1 MGRGRTVT
9 APAVAPAARPAAQ
22 EPAPGPRKARS
33 SFPWLALP
41 ATVWVLAIFAIP
53 TAILLAD
60 SFLSYDG
67 ASLTGSLTSANY
79 TGLFGDGY
87 FRSVLWDTVW
97 MSVTVGGVC
106 TVAGLLVAHFLVRS
120 TSRFRTLVLLVVVS
134 PLVSSVV
141 VRTYGWLVLLQDDGL
156 LNKVLLST
164 GLIHAPVSFIGT
176 RLAVVL
182 GLVHVLLPFA
192 MFTQMSSLQGVDPA
206 LERASRDLGAGPV
219 TTFFRVTLPLIR
231 PGVTASFMLTFAI
244 SLGSYAA
251 AAVLGGG
258 RVETLATLV
267 RSRMVVS
274 LQWGQAAAISVV
286 ILVIGAVAVTLLLLL
301 GRRTRTGKGAA

>member
-1 MGRGRTVT
+1 VT
-9 APAVAPAARPAAQ
+9 APAAAPATRRASGKTAS
-22 EPAPGPRKARS
+22 GPRTARS

-41 ATVWVLAIFAIP
+41 ATVWILAVFAVP
-53 TAILLAD
+53 TGILLAD
-60 SFLSYDG
+60 SLLTYDG
-67 ASLTGSLTSANY
+67 ASLTGSLTGSLTSANY

-120 TSRFRTLVLLVVVS
+120 ATRLRTLVLLVIVS

-156 LNKVLLST
+156 LNKALLWT
-164 GLIHAPVSFIGT
+164 GLTHAPVSFIGS

-182 GLVHVLLPFA
+182 GLIHVLLPFA
-192 MFTQMSSLQGVDPA
+192 VFTQMSSLQGVDPA
-206 LERASRDLGAGPV
+206 LERASRDLGAGAV
-219 TTFFRVTLPLIR
+219 TTFFRITLPLIR
-231 PGVTASFMLTFAI
+231 PGVTAGFMLTFAI

-267 RSRMVVS
+267 RGRMVVS

-286 ILVIGAVAVTLLLLL
+286 ILAIGALALALLLLL
-301 GRRTRTGKGAA
+301 GRRSGPGKGAA

>member
-1 MGRGRTVT
+1 VT
-9 APAVAPAARPAAQ
+9 APAATRQASSK
-22 EPAPGPRKARS
+22 APGPRPNRRS
-33 SFPWLALP
+33 LPWLALP
-41 ATVWVLAIFAIP
+41 ATVWVLAIFAVP

-60 SFLSYDG
+60 SFRSYDG
-67 ASLTGSLTSANY
+67 ASLTGAFTSANY

-87 FRSVLWDTVW
+87 FRSVLWDTMW
-97 MSVTVGGVC
+97 MSLTVGGVC
-106 TVAGLLVAHFLVRS
+106 TAVGLLVAHFLVGPA
-120 TSRFRTLVLLVVVS
+120 SRLRTLVLLVVVS

-164 GLIHAPVSFIGT
+164 GLTHTPVAFLGS

-192 MFTQMSSLQGVDPA
+192 VFTQMSSLQGVDPA
-206 LERASRDLGAGPV
+206 LVRASRDLGAGAA
-219 TTFFRVTLPLIR
+219 TTFFRITLPLIR
-231 PGVTASFMLTFAI
+231 PGMAAGFMLTFAI
-244 SLGSYAA
+244 SLGSYASA
-251 AAVLGGG
+251 AILGGG

-286 ILVIGAVAVTLLLLL
+286 ILVIGAVTVPLLLLL
-301 GRRTRTGKGAA
+301 GRRTRTGKGTA

>member
-1 MGRGRTVT
+1 MGGGRTVT
-9 APAVAPAARPAAQ
+9 APAVTPATRRAAQ
-22 EPAPGPRKARS
+22 EAGSGTRKTRS

-41 ATVWVLAIFAIP
+41 ATVWVLAVFAVP
-53 TAILLAD
+53 TGILLAD

-97 MSVTVGGVC
+97 MSVTVGGAC
-106 TVAGLLVAHFLVRS
+106 TVAGLVVAHFLVRS
-120 TSRFRTLVLLVVVS
+120 TSRLRALVLLVVVS

-156 LNKVLLST
+156 LNKALLWT
-164 GLIHAPVSFIGT
+164 GLTHAPVSFIGS

-192 MFTQMSSLQGVDPA
+192 VFTQMSSLQAVDPA
-206 LERASRDLGAGPV
+206 LERASRDLGAGPAA
-219 TTFFRVTLPLIR
+219 TFFRITFPLIR
-231 PGVTASFMLTFAI
+231 PGVTAGFMLTFAI

-301 GRRTRTGKGAA
+301 GRRPRTGKGAA

>member
-1 MGRGRTVT
+1 M
-9 APAVAPAARPAAQ
+9 
-22 EPAPGPRKARS
+22 PG
-33 SFPWLALP
+33 
-41 ATVWVLAIFAIP
+41 TVWVLAVFAVP
-53 TAILLAD
+53 TVILLTD
-60 SFLSYDG
+60 SLLSYDG
-67 ASLTGSLTSANY
+67 ATLTGRLTSANY

-87 FRSVLWDTVW
+87 FRSVLQDTVW

-120 TSRFRTLVLLVVVS
+120 ASRFRALVLLVVVS

-156 LNKVLLST
+156 LNKALLSS
-164 GLIHAPVSFIGT
+164 GLVHAPISFIGT

-192 MFTQMSSLQGVDPA
+192 VFTQMSSLQGVDPA

-219 TTFFRVTLPLIR
+219 TTFFRITLPLIR
-231 PGVTASFMLTFAI
+231 PGVTAGFMLTFAI

-267 RSRMVVS
+267 RNRMVVS

-286 ILVIGAVAVTLLLLL
+286 ILAVGAAAVTLLLVL
-301 GRRTRTGKGAA
+301 GRRPRTGRGAA

>member
-1 MGRGRTVT
+1 
-9 APAVAPAARPAAQ
+9 
-22 EPAPGPRKARS
+22 
-33 SFPWLALP
+33 
-41 ATVWVLAIFAIP
+41 
-53 TAILLAD
+53 
-60 SFLSYDG
+60 
-67 ASLTGSLTSANY
+67 
-79 TGLFGDGY
+79 
-87 FRSVLWDTVW
+87 
-97 MSVTVGGVC
+97 
-106 TVAGLLVAHFLVRS
+106 
-120 TSRFRTLVLLVVVS
+120 VLLVVVS

-156 LNKVLLST
+156 LNKVLLSS
-164 GLIHAPVSFIGT
+164 GLVHAPISFVGT

-192 MFTQMSSLQGVDPA
+192 VFTQMSSLQGVDPA

-219 TTFFRVTLPLIR
+219 TTFFRITLPLIR
-231 PGVTASFMLTFAI
+231 PGVTAGFMLTFAI

-267 RSRMVVS
+267 RNRMVVS

-286 ILVIGAVAVTLLLLL
+286 ILAVGAAAVTLLLVL
-301 GRRTRTGKGAA
+301 GRRPRTGRGAA